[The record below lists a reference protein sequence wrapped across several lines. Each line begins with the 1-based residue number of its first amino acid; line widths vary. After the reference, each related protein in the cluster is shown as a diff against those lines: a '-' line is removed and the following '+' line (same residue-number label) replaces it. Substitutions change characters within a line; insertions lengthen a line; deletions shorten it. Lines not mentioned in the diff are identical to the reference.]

1 LTRDGL
7 QFNALLNSIFRV
19 LTYRGIGHMIYIHKK
34 SYYKKVYIALLIT
47 LFVVI
52 LFSCSIGAADLSMV
66 DAFKII
72 IQRLPYIGQILVE
85 EPITN
90 TMNTII
96 WKIRMPRVLLA
107 GVVGAALAFS
117 GAIYQGL
124 FKNPMAES
132 FVLGVSAGA
141 ALGGAIGMIIGIS
154 RVMGIG
160 GTGLMAFLGALF
172 TTYLVYQLG
181 RTGGRVSMTSLL
193 LAGMAIN
200 FMLSAAI
207 SLLMIFN
214 RQRMDNIIMWTM
226 GSFANSTWGKV
237 VLSFVTVMAGMLV
250 TRFFARDLNI
260 LLMGEEE
267 AKYLG
272 IDVERTKKILLA
284 LSSFI
289 AAMAVAVSGIIGFV
303 GLIIPH
309 AIRLVMGPDHRV
321 LLPYSA
327 VVGAIFLIIAD
338 TMARTLVSP
347 MEIPV
352 GIITALAGAPFFLY
366 LLSKKKREI

>member
-1 LTRDGL
+1 
-7 QFNALLNSIFRV
+7 
-19 LTYRGIGHMIYIHKK
+19 MIYIHKK

-141 ALGGAIGMIIGIS
+141 AWGAIGMIIGIS
-154 RVMGIG
+154 GHGDWRH
-160 GTGLMAFLGALF
+160 GLMALGAL
-172 TTYLVYQLG
+172 
-181 RTGGRVSMTSLL
+181 LL
-193 LAGMAIN
+193 HIWSIN
-200 FMLSAAI
+200 
-207 SLLMIFN
+207 
-214 RQRMDNIIMWTM
+214 W
-226 GSFANSTWGKV
+226 
-237 VLSFVTVMAGMLV
+237 
-250 TRFFARDLNI
+250 
-260 LLMGEEE
+260 
-267 AKYLG
+267 
-272 IDVERTKKILLA
+272 VEREE
-284 LSSFI
+284 
-289 AAMAVAVSGIIGFV
+289 GY
-303 GLIIPH
+303 P
-309 AIRLVMGPDHRV
+309 
-321 LLPYSA
+321 
-327 VVGAIFLIIAD
+327 
-338 TMARTLVSP
+338 
-347 MEIPV
+347 
-352 GIITALAGAPFFLY
+352 
-366 LLSKKKREI
+366 

>member
-1 LTRDGL
+1 
-7 QFNALLNSIFRV
+7 
-19 LTYRGIGHMIYIHKK
+19 
-34 SYYKKVYIALLIT
+34 
-47 LFVVI
+47 
-52 LFSCSIGAADLSMV
+52 
-66 DAFKII
+66 
-72 IQRLPYIGQILVE
+72 
-85 EPITN
+85 
-90 TMNTII
+90 
-96 WKIRMPRVLLA
+96 MPRILLA
-107 GVVGAALAFS
+107 GIVGAALAFS
-117 GAIYQGL
+117 GTIYQGL

-141 ALGGAIGMIIGIS
+141 ALGGAIGMILGIS

-160 GTGLMAFLGALF
+160 GTGLMAFTGALL

-237 VLSFVTVMAGMLV
+237 VLAFITVIAGMLV
-250 TRFFARDLNI
+250 TRFFARDLNV

-267 AKYLG
+267 AKHLG

-303 GLIIPH
+303 GLIVPH

-327 VVGAIFLIIAD
+327 VVGSIFLIIAD

-347 MEIPV
+347 LEIPV

-366 LLSKKKREI
+366 LLSRKKREM

>member
-1 LTRDGL
+1 
-7 QFNALLNSIFRV
+7 
-19 LTYRGIGHMIYIHKK
+19 MIYMHKK
-34 SYYKKVYIALLIT
+34 KYYRKVYIALLIT
-47 LFVVI
+47 LFVVV
-52 LFSCSIGAADLSMV
+52 LFSCSVGAADLSMV

-72 IQRLPYIGQILVE
+72 IQKLPFVGQILIE

-90 TMNTII
+90 TMVSII
-96 WKIRMPRVLLA
+96 WRIRMPRILLA
-107 GVVGAALAFS
+107 GIVGAALAFS
-117 GAIYQGL
+117 GTIYQGL

-141 ALGGAIGMIIGIS
+141 ALGGAIGMILGIS

-160 GTGLMAFLGALF
+160 GTGLMAFTGALL

-237 VLSFVTVMAGMLV
+237 VLAFITVIAGMLV
-250 TRFFARDLNI
+250 TRFFARDLNV

-267 AKYLG
+267 AKHLG

-303 GLIIPH
+303 GLIVPH

-327 VVGAIFLIIAD
+327 VVGSIFLIIAD

-347 MEIPV
+347 LEIPV

-366 LLSKKKREI
+366 LLSRKKREM

>member
-1 LTRDGL
+1 
-7 QFNALLNSIFRV
+7 
-19 LTYRGIGHMIYIHKK
+19 MIYMHKK
-34 SYYKKVYIALLIT
+34 KYYRKVYIALLIT
-47 LFVVI
+47 LFVVV
-52 LFSCSIGAADLSMV
+52 LFSCSVGAADLSMV

-72 IQRLPYIGQILVE
+72 IQKLPFVGQILIE

-90 TMNTII
+90 TMVSII
-96 WKIRMPRVLLA
+96 WRIRMPRILLA
-107 GVVGAALAFS
+107 GIAGAALAFS
-117 GAIYQGL
+117 GTIYQGL

-141 ALGGAIGMIIGIS
+141 ALGGAIGMILGIS

-160 GTGLMAFLGALF
+160 GTGLMAFTGALL

-237 VLSFVTVMAGMLV
+237 VLAFITVIAGMLV
-250 TRFFARDLNI
+250 TRFFARDLNV

-267 AKYLG
+267 AKHLG

-347 MEIPV
+347 LEIPV

-366 LLSKKKREI
+366 LLSRKKREM

>member
-1 LTRDGL
+1 
-7 QFNALLNSIFRV
+7 
-19 LTYRGIGHMIYIHKK
+19 MIYMHKK
-34 SYYKKVYIALLIT
+34 KYYRKVYIALLIT
-47 LFVVI
+47 LFVVV
-52 LFSCSIGAADLSMV
+52 LFSCSVGAADLSMV

-72 IQRLPYIGQILVE
+72 IQKLPFVGQILIE

-90 TMNTII
+90 TMVSII
-96 WKIRMPRVLLA
+96 WRIRMPRILLA
-107 GVVGAALAFS
+107 GIAGAALAFS
-117 GAIYQGL
+117 GTIYQGL

-141 ALGGAIGMIIGIS
+141 ALGGAIGMILGIS

-160 GTGLMAFLGALF
+160 GTGLMAFTGALL

-237 VLSFVTVMAGMLV
+237 VLAFITVIAGMLV
-250 TRFFARDLNI
+250 TRFFARDLNV

-267 AKYLG
+267 AKHLG

-303 GLIIPH
+303 GLIVPH

-327 VVGAIFLIIAD
+327 V
-338 TMARTLVSP
+338 
-347 MEIPV
+347 
-352 GIITALAGAPFFLY
+352 
-366 LLSKKKREI
+366 

>member
-1 LTRDGL
+1 
-7 QFNALLNSIFRV
+7 
-19 LTYRGIGHMIYIHKK
+19 
-34 SYYKKVYIALLIT
+34 
-47 LFVVI
+47 
-52 LFSCSIGAADLSMV
+52 
-66 DAFKII
+66 
-72 IQRLPYIGQILVE
+72 
-85 EPITN
+85 
-90 TMNTII
+90 
-96 WKIRMPRVLLA
+96 
-107 GVVGAALAFS
+107 
-117 GAIYQGL
+117 
-124 FKNPMAES
+124 
-132 FVLGVSAGA
+132 
-141 ALGGAIGMIIGIS
+141 
-154 RVMGIG
+154 
-160 GTGLMAFLGALF
+160 MAFLGALF

>member
-1 LTRDGL
+1 
-7 QFNALLNSIFRV
+7 
-19 LTYRGIGHMIYIHKK
+19 
-34 SYYKKVYIALLIT
+34 
-47 LFVVI
+47 
-52 LFSCSIGAADLSMV
+52 
-66 DAFKII
+66 
-72 IQRLPYIGQILVE
+72 
-85 EPITN
+85 
-90 TMNTII
+90 
-96 WKIRMPRVLLA
+96 MPRILLA
-107 GVVGAALAFS
+107 GIVGAALAFS
-117 GAIYQGL
+117 GTIYQGL

-141 ALGGAIGMIIGIS
+141 ALGGAIGMILGIS
-154 RVMGIG
+154 WVMGIG
-160 GTGLMAFLGALF
+160 GTGLMAFTGALL

-237 VLSFVTVMAGMLV
+237 VLAFITVIAGMLV
-250 TRFFARDLNI
+250 TRFFARDLNV

-267 AKYLG
+267 AKHLG

-303 GLIIPH
+303 GLIVPH

-347 MEIPV
+347 LEIPV

-366 LLSKKKREI
+366 LLSRKKREM

>member
-1 LTRDGL
+1 
-7 QFNALLNSIFRV
+7 
-19 LTYRGIGHMIYIHKK
+19 MIYMHKK
-34 SYYKKVYIALLIT
+34 KYYRKVYIALLIT
-47 LFVVI
+47 LFVVV
-52 LFSCSIGAADLSMV
+52 LFSCSVGAADLSMV

-72 IQRLPYIGQILVE
+72 IQKLPFVGQILIE

-90 TMNTII
+90 TMVSII
-96 WKIRMPRVLLA
+96 WRIRMPRILLA
-107 GVVGAALAFS
+107 GIVGAALAFS
-117 GAIYQGL
+117 GTIYQGL

-141 ALGGAIGMIIGIS
+141 ALGGAIGMILGIS

-160 GTGLMAFLGALF
+160 GTGLMAFTGALL

-237 VLSFVTVMAGMLV
+237 VLAFITVIAGMLV
-250 TRFFARDLNI
+250 TRFFARDLNV

-267 AKYLG
+267 AKHLG

-303 GLIIPH
+303 GLIVPH

-327 VVGAIFLIIAD
+327 VVGSIFLIIAD

-347 MEIPV
+347 LEIPV
-352 GIITALAGAPFFLY
+352 GIITALAGAPVFLY
-366 LLSKKKREI
+366 LLSRKKREM

>member
-1 LTRDGL
+1 
-7 QFNALLNSIFRV
+7 
-19 LTYRGIGHMIYIHKK
+19 MIYMHKK
-34 SYYKKVYIALLIT
+34 NYYRKVYIALLIT
-47 LFVVI
+47 LFVVV
-52 LFSCSIGAADLSMV
+52 LFSCSVGAADLSMV

-72 IQRLPYIGQILVE
+72 IQKLPFVGQILIE

-90 TMNTII
+90 TMVSII
-96 WKIRMPRVLLA
+96 WRIRMPRILLA
-107 GVVGAALAFS
+107 GIVGAALAFS
-117 GAIYQGL
+117 GTIYQGL

-141 ALGGAIGMIIGIS
+141 ALGGAIGMILGIS

-160 GTGLMAFLGALF
+160 GTGLMAFTGALL

-237 VLSFVTVMAGMLV
+237 VLAFITVIAGMLV
-250 TRFFARDLNI
+250 TRFFARDLNV

-267 AKYLG
+267 AKHLG

-327 VVGAIFLIIAD
+327 VVGSIFLIIAD

-347 MEIPV
+347 LEIPV

-366 LLSKKKREI
+366 LLSRKKREM

>member
-1 LTRDGL
+1 
-7 QFNALLNSIFRV
+7 
-19 LTYRGIGHMIYIHKK
+19 MIYIHKK

>member
-1 LTRDGL
+1 
-7 QFNALLNSIFRV
+7 
-19 LTYRGIGHMIYIHKK
+19 MIYMHKK
-34 SYYKKVYIALLIT
+34 KYYRKVYIALLIT
-47 LFVVI
+47 LFVVV
-52 LFSCSIGAADLSMV
+52 LFSCSVGAADLSMV

-72 IQRLPYIGQILVE
+72 IQKLPFVGQILIE

-90 TMNTII
+90 TMVSII
-96 WKIRMPRVLLA
+96 WRIRMPRILLA
-107 GVVGAALAFS
+107 GIVGAALAFS
-117 GAIYQGL
+117 GTIYQGL

-141 ALGGAIGMIIGIS
+141 ALGGAIGMILGIS

-160 GTGLMAFLGALF
+160 GTGLMAFTGALL

-237 VLSFVTVMAGMLV
+237 VLAFITVIAGMLV
-250 TRFFARDLNI
+250 TRFFARDLNV

-267 AKYLG
+267 AKHLG

-347 MEIPV
+347 LEIPV

-366 LLSKKKREI
+366 LLSRKKREM

>member
-1 LTRDGL
+1 
-7 QFNALLNSIFRV
+7 
-19 LTYRGIGHMIYIHKK
+19 M
-34 SYYKKVYIALLIT
+34 LIT

-160 GTGLMAFLGALF
+160 GTGLMAFWVPF
-172 TTYLVYQLG
+172 
-181 RTGGRVSMTSLL
+181 LL
-193 LAGMAIN
+193 HIWSIN
-200 FMLSAAI
+200 
-207 SLLMIFN
+207 
-214 RQRMDNIIMWTM
+214 W
-226 GSFANSTWGKV
+226 
-237 VLSFVTVMAGMLV
+237 
-250 TRFFARDLNI
+250 
-260 LLMGEEE
+260 
-267 AKYLG
+267 
-272 IDVERTKKILLA
+272 VEREE
-284 LSSFI
+284 
-289 AAMAVAVSGIIGFV
+289 GY
-303 GLIIPH
+303 P
-309 AIRLVMGPDHRV
+309 
-321 LLPYSA
+321 
-327 VVGAIFLIIAD
+327 
-338 TMARTLVSP
+338 
-347 MEIPV
+347 
-352 GIITALAGAPFFLY
+352 
-366 LLSKKKREI
+366 

>member
-1 LTRDGL
+1 
-7 QFNALLNSIFRV
+7 
-19 LTYRGIGHMIYIHKK
+19 MIYMHKK
-34 SYYKKVYIALLIT
+34 KYYRKVYIALLIT
-47 LFVVI
+47 LFVVV
-52 LFSCSIGAADLSMV
+52 LFSCSVGAADLSMV

-72 IQRLPYIGQILVE
+72 IQKLPFVGQILIE

-90 TMNTII
+90 TMVSII
-96 WKIRMPRVLLA
+96 WRIRMPRILLA
-107 GVVGAALAFS
+107 GIVGAALAFS
-117 GAIYQGL
+117 GTIYQGL

-141 ALGGAIGMIIGIS
+141 ALGGAIGMILGIS

-160 GTGLMAFLGALF
+160 GTGLMAFTGALL

-237 VLSFVTVMAGMLV
+237 VLAFITVIAGMLV
-250 TRFFARDLNI
+250 TRFFARDLNV

-267 AKYLG
+267 AKHLG

-303 GLIIPH
+303 GLIVPH

-347 MEIPV
+347 LEIPV

-366 LLSKKKREI
+366 LLSRKKREM

>member
-1 LTRDGL
+1 
-7 QFNALLNSIFRV
+7 
-19 LTYRGIGHMIYIHKK
+19 MIYIHRRRH
-34 SYYKKVYIALLIT
+34 YRKVYVALLIS
-47 LFVVI
+47 LFIVI
-52 LFSCSIGAADLSMV
+52 LFSCSIGAANLTMA
-66 DAFKII
+66 DALRII
-72 IQRLPYIGQILVE
+72 LQKLPLIGEILVQE
-85 EPITN
+85 IPTD
-90 TMNTII
+90 TMVSIV

-117 GAIYQGL
+117 GGVYQGL

-141 ALGGAIGMIIGIS
+141 ALGGAISMIFGVS
-154 RVMGIG
+154 RTVGIG
-160 GTGLMAFLGALF
+160 GTGSMAFLGALL
-172 TTYLVYQLG
+172 TTFLVYQLG
-181 RTGGRVSMTSLL
+181 KAGGRVSMTSLL

-226 GSFANSTWGKV
+226 GSFSNSTWEKV
-237 VLSFVTVMAGMLV
+237 ALAAVTIMAGMLV

-309 AIRLVMGPDHRV
+309 AIRLLMGPDHRV

-338 TMARTLVSP
+338 TLARTLVSP

-366 LLSKKKREI
+366 LLGKKRRTI

>member
-1 LTRDGL
+1 
-7 QFNALLNSIFRV
+7 
-19 LTYRGIGHMIYIHKK
+19 
-34 SYYKKVYIALLIT
+34 
-47 LFVVI
+47 
-52 LFSCSIGAADLSMV
+52 MV
-66 DAFKII
+66 DAFKI

-160 GTGLMAFLGALF
+160 GTGLIFWCPF

-207 SLLMIFN
+207 S
-214 RQRMDNIIMWTM
+214 
-226 GSFANSTWGKV
+226 AY
-237 VLSFVTVMAGMLV
+237 
-250 TRFFARDLNI
+250 DLQP
-260 LLMGEEE
+260 
-267 AKYLG
+267 AKDG
-272 IDVERTKKILLA
+272 
-284 LSSFI
+284 
-289 AAMAVAVSGIIGFV
+289 
-303 GLIIPH
+303 
-309 AIRLVMGPDHRV
+309 
-321 LLPYSA
+321 
-327 VVGAIFLIIAD
+327 
-338 TMARTLVSP
+338 
-347 MEIPV
+347 
-352 GIITALAGAPFFLY
+352 
-366 LLSKKKREI
+366 

>member
-1 LTRDGL
+1 
-7 QFNALLNSIFRV
+7 
-19 LTYRGIGHMIYIHKK
+19 
-34 SYYKKVYIALLIT
+34 
-47 LFVVI
+47 
-52 LFSCSIGAADLSMV
+52 MV

>member
-1 LTRDGL
+1 
-7 QFNALLNSIFRV
+7 
-19 LTYRGIGHMIYIHKK
+19 MIYMHKK
-34 SYYKKVYIALLIT
+34 KYYRKVYIALLIT
-47 LFVVI
+47 LFVVV
-52 LFSCSIGAADLSMV
+52 LFSCSVGAADLSMV

-72 IQRLPYIGQILVE
+72 IQKLPFVGQILIE

-90 TMNTII
+90 TMVSII
-96 WKIRMPRVLLA
+96 WRIRMPRILLA
-107 GVVGAALAFS
+107 GIAGAALAFS
-117 GAIYQGL
+117 GTIYQGL

-141 ALGGAIGMIIGIS
+141 ALGGAIGMILGIS

-160 GTGLMAFLGALF
+160 GTGLMAFTGALL

-237 VLSFVTVMAGMLV
+237 VLAFITVIAGMLV
-250 TRFFARDLNI
+250 TRFFARDLNV

-267 AKYLG
+267 AKHLG

-303 GLIIPH
+303 GLIVPH

-327 VVGAIFLIIAD
+327 VVGSIFLIIAD

-347 MEIPV
+347 LEIPV

-366 LLSKKKREI
+366 LLSRKKREM